1 MLVGGA
7 LKAARSQGFTSE
19 GKLLWEM
26 EPVIREL
33 VGRGLRGPRETVE
46 ASVKSDSRSLA

>member
-19 GKLLWEM
+19 GELLWEM

-33 VGRGLRGPRETVE
+33 VGRGFQGPEKQWRPQ
-46 ASVKSDSRSLA
+46 